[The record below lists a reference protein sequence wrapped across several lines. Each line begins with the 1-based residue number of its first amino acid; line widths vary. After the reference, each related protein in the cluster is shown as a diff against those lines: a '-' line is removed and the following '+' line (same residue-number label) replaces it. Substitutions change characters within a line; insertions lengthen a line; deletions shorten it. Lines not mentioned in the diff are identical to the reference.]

1 MSLERL
7 RILHTIDSHGS
18 VTAAAEALHVTT
30 SAISQQM
37 AKLER
42 ETGQQLLAR
51 NGRGVR
57 LTDAGRLLTRHA
69 ERVLCQLELAH
80 TELEAHRGQAVGELA
95 LAGFPTAARGL
106 LPTALATLG
115 QRCPQLSVHLREIE
129 PAESVR
135 LLSRGSLDLAVVLD
149 WYNRPL
155 SVPAGMRKAP
165 LGDDHVDVAMP
176 VTHRHARRGEVNL
189 EDFAEDHWICWPSGE
204 FCHEWLN
211 FTLRAMGVEPK
222 VAHRAAEHHTQLALV
237 AAGLG
242 VAVAPR
248 LGRGVVPSGVAVVPV
263 RHTMTRHVYA
273 LWREDADRRPSIKAA
288 VEALR
293 SAARSAG
300 MVYGGVA
307 A

>member
-1 MSLERL
+1 M
-7 RILHTIDSHGS
+7 LHAIGSHGS
-18 VTAAAEALHVTT
+18 VTAAAQALHVTT

-57 LTDAGRLLTRHA
+57 LTDAGRLLMSHA
-69 ERVLCQLELAH
+69 ERVLTQLELAH
-80 TELEAHRGQAVGELA
+80 TELEAHRGQAVGELS
-95 LAGFPTAARGL
+95 LSGFPTAARGL

-115 QRCPQLSVHLREIE
+115 QECPQLSVCLREIE
-129 PAESVR
+129 PEESLR
-135 LLSRGSLDLAVVLD
+135 LLARGALDLAVVLD

-155 SVPAGMRKAP
+155 SIPAGMVKAP
-165 LGDDHVDVAMP
+165 LGDDHVDLAVP
-176 VTHRHARRGEVNL
+176 ITHRHAGRVDADL
-189 EDFAEDHWICWPSGE
+189 EEFVDDAWICWPPGE

-211 FTLRAMGVEPK
+211 FTLRGMGAEPR

-248 LGRGVVPSGVAVVPV
+248 LGRGTVPDGVSLVPV
-263 RHTMTRHVYA
+263 RQTMTRHVYA
-273 LWREDADRRPSIKAA
+273 LWREDADRRPSIRAA
-288 VEALR
+288 VTALR
-293 SAARSAG
+293 SAACSVGLTAEGPRER
-300 MVYGGVA
+300 
-307 A
+307 